1 MIKDPYKV
9 LGVSPEAS
17 DEEITKAYR
26 RLAKKYHPDL
36 NPGDKTAEARMAE
49 INEAYDTIKK
59 GTVHDSYNRQG
70 GYSRSG
76 LSPLDSAEAY
86 LKNGMYEQAMYI
98 LNNISEHNARWYYL
112 SAIAHSYSG
121 NGIVA
126 LEYARKAAEME
137 PYNKNYQMLVER
149 LKMGETTY
157 FGRRGYSAPMSGWA
171 RTFISFAAMYF
182 CLCRRCLCC

>member
-9 LGVSPEAS
+9 LGVSPGAS
-17 DEEITKAYR
+17 EEEITKAYR

-59 GTVHDSYNRQG
+59 GNSYDSYNRQG

-98 LNNISEHNARWYYL
+98 LNNISERSARWYYL

-137 PYNKNYQMLVER
+137 PYNKNYQLLVER